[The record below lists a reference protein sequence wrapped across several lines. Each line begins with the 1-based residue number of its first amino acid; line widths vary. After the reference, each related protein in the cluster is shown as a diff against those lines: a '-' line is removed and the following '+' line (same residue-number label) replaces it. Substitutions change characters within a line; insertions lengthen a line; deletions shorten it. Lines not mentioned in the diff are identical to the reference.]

1 MVLKVSLDKTKRDP
15 PLSVVGSLLLMNERS
30 SLVKSNQFNLIFNMF
45 LLRVKLLYHKT
56 NYYVSFI
63 KDPGYKAR
71 AGLGLEPSAFRWH
84 YESRIC
90 HINKVFNLNRMHG
103 ECYLGIFVASPFKF
117 LQASDS
123 TNEVNPLISAKILD
137 A

>member
-1 MVLKVSLDKTKRDP
+1 M
-15 PLSVVGSLLLMNERS
+15 
-30 SLVKSNQFNLIFNMF
+30 
-45 LLRVKLLYHKT
+45 
-56 NYYVSFI
+56 SFI

-137 A
+137 AKNRIQNEIIQELDIQTLNRVILGN